1 MDAALLKLTSFPA
14 GIKKNIQKML
24 LVEQTLKWSL
34 LMAGWMAGT
43 LVVGSAIFVAAIR
56 ILSGQTWTI
65 LDAVADLVSFWDW
78 NDGLGYL
85 WLSVPQA
92 AAAAVGLLLP
102 RRHARS
108 RWSLAL
114 VATASA
120 AVAQYMNARVA
131 LSSVATNPGRIAYS
145 ILAGGGSVLGI
156 GAELFV
162 LISLLFGGP
171 DCHREKVPPMLLT
184 RCTASI
190 KCRLSAVV
198 STSTVVR
205 KENGFSIT

>member
-171 DCHREKVPPMLLT
+171 EY
-184 RCTASI
+184 
-190 KCRLSAVV
+190 
-198 STSTVVR
+198 
-205 KENGFSIT
+205 